1 MGCCELGHAAQQAQL
16 ESCGFCDHTKNAT
29 SPNPNPSGASRAK
42 GGVVLPSTVL
52 CVDEDRGLTQIV
64 SEALRG
70 AGYHALQAHD
80 GEEALRV
87 VQTQRP
93 QLMLIDLMLPKRDG
107 FEVIQEIRRLPG
119 DLARMPIVITAA
131 GLMTPQYVSRAKE
144 LGVQVLLTKPVSL
157 KQLVETVSHN
167 IASTPHAATKS
178 GTADEVSAK
187 RISGDLAHLSFPALL
202 HHLHGM
208 RATGVLFVQ
217 HGQKRKGI
225 QFKDGYPVAIK
236 SNQVSECLG
245 NYLVRIGK
253 ISETHFRE
261 SIERLKTKQGMQG
274 EILVAMQALT
284 EDELARALQEQA
296 DEKIYEIFS
305 WVEGKYR
312 FDVGEQLERANTIS
326 MTISPANMVLRG
338 VSQFFPIE
346 RVDRVLRKNADLY
359 LIDGES
365 PFYRFQEVDLTPEQ
379 RALLQEIDGTRRV
392 GDYLQRGESVRRFLY
407 AMLTVGLFELDAE
420 GGESIPRASVSEAT
434 HGEVEQAAARVRPAP
449 AAADSREDAQE
460 EVIRHE
466 LAAHAERFETCDDFA
481 VLGVKVESTD
491 DEIRSAYVR
500 LAKQVHPDRFSNA
513 SEPLRKL
520 ADKVFARVAMAFEN
534 IGTLQARAEYFTQLR
549 RAAEEA
555 KAQAEAHRML
565 QAENWFQKGEGY
577 LKVKSYDKAIEAFG
591 MACHTY
597 PQEGE
602 YLSHLGY
609 ALFLRNPTDGVI
621 RQEALQHLA
630 KGIKLAPDR
639 EKSYL
644 FLGRIYKAADD
655 LEMAR
660 KMFTRAVQV
669 KADCHEALQ
678 ELRLLNLR
686 EEKGK
691 SLIKKILRR

>member
-1 MGCCELGHAAQQAQL
+1 MP
-16 ESCGFCDHTKNAT
+16 D
-29 SPNPNPSGASRAK
+29 
-42 GGVVLPSTVL
+42 TVL

-70 AGYHALQAHD
+70 AGYRVVQAHD
-80 GEEALRV
+80 GEEALHV
-87 VQTQRP
+87 VQARRP
-93 QLMLIDLMLPKRDG
+93 QLVLIDLMLPKRDG

-119 DLARMPIVITAA
+119 ELARTPVVITAA
-131 GLMTPQYVSRAKE
+131 GLMTPQYVKRAKE
-144 LGVQVLLTKPVSL
+144 LGVQVLLSKPVSL
-157 KQLVETVSHN
+157 KKLVETVSHN
-167 IASTPHAATKS
+167 IALSPRATS
-178 GTADEVSAK
+178 SSEVADEVLAK
-187 RISGDLAHLSFPALL
+187 RISGDLAKLSFPALL

-217 HGQKRKGI
+217 QGQKRKGI
-225 QFKDGYPVAIK
+225 QFKEGYPVAIK

-245 NYLVRIGK
+245 NYLARIGK
-253 ISETHFRE
+253 ISDIHFRE
-261 SIERLKTKQGMQG
+261 SIERLKTRQGLQG

-284 EDELARALQEQA
+284 EDELAQALQEQA
-296 DEKIYEIFS
+296 DDKIYEIFS
-305 WVEGKYR
+305 WTEGKYR
-312 FDVGEQLERANTIS
+312 FDVGEQLERANAIS
-326 MTISPANMVLRG
+326 MAISPANMILRG
-338 VSQFFPIE
+338 VSQCFPME

-359 LIDGES
+359 LVGGES
-365 PFYRFQEVDLTPEQ
+365 PFYRFQEIDLTPEQ
-379 RALLQEIDGTRRV
+379 RVLLQEINGTRQVR
-392 GDYLQRGESVRRFLY
+392 DYLQRGESVRRFLY

-420 GGESIPRASVSEAT
+420 GSETIPRASVSEET
-434 HGEVEQAAARVRPAP
+434 HGEVEHVVAKARPTQVTVDP
-449 AAADSREDAQE
+449 QE
-460 EVIRHE
+460 EAIRHE
-466 LAAHAERFETCDDFA
+466 LAAYAARFETCDDFA

-534 IGTLQARAEYFTQLR
+534 IGTLQARVEYFAQLR

-591 MACHTY
+591 MACHIY
-597 PQEGE
+597 PEEGE

-609 ALFLRNPTDGVI
+609 ALFLRNPTDEVI

-639 EKSYL
+639 EKPYL
-644 FLGRIYKAADD
+644 FLGRIYKVADD

-660 KMFTRAVQV
+660 KMFTRAIQV